1 MPDVYYAETITDN
14 GLPLQDDE
22 VSVASEASTSS
33 NGATSMAKI
42 TDNTLPKPRIARE
55 TISSSLNTQT
65 KKILGEYE
73 FGQQGAI
80 KIGNYENG
88 VSGDLRLS
96 PNGITARNNT
106 GTTTF
111 AIDGTTGDAT
121 FKGNVQAG
129 AFFVGTTVKVEE
141 STDGNGRIVL
151 YNNGVAQIVI
161 GDPS

>member
-1 MPDVYYAETITDN
+1 MGDVYYPDTIPDS
-14 GLPLQDDE
+14 GLPLQE
-22 VSVASEASTSS
+22 GEMSVVSEATTSAS
-33 NGATSMAKI
+33 GATSTTKI
-42 TDNTLPKPRIARE
+42 TDNTLPKPRIAHE
-55 TISSSLNTQT
+55 TISSTLNTQT

-80 KIGNYENG
+80 QIGNYENG
-88 VSGDLRLS
+88 VSGDMRLS
-96 PNGITARNNT
+96 PSGITARNNA

-121 FKGNVQAG
+121 FKGNLQAG

-151 YNNGVAQIVI
+151 YNDGVAQVVI